1 MMRHWMVP
9 VPKESRS
16 KRRLVEM
23 PGSAPLMSLHSAYTR
38 LPERLFAR
46 VEPTPV
52 SAPALVRL
60 NRPLALQLGLDSDM
74 LESPAGVEVLS
85 GNRLPENSEPL
96 AMAYA
101 GHQFGNFVP
110 SLGDG
115 RAILLGEVQDHSGI
129 LRDLQLKGAG
139 RTPFSRMGDGRA
151 GLPSVM
157 REYLAS
163 EAMAGLGIPSQRA
176 LALTTTGEPVY
187 REEVEPGALLTR
199 VASSHVRFG
208 TFQYFL
214 YRGDPEALRALA
226 DHVVERH
233 YPDLSGHPDGK
244 ARWLALLERVTARTA
259 DLVADWMLVGFI
271 HGVMNTDNM
280 SIVGETIDFGPFGFM
295 DSYHPETVFSS
306 IDQGG
311 RYAFNQQ
318 PGIAGWNLARFA
330 ETLLPLM
337 KEGEEGEDELVES
350 AQQALKAFGP
360 RFSSRYQA
368 GLLRKLGLERAREG
382 DPELA
387 GELLSLMAQQGA
399 DYTLAFRRL
408 SALRAGDTGEDEPL
422 RELFAEPRALDAWLE
437 RWRARLEEESAGDA
451 ARRRAMEAV
460 NPAFV
465 LRNHHA
471 QRVIDAAVR
480 DRDFAPFHELVEV
493 LGSPFEDQPGREH
506 WSRPPRPEEVVPYT
520 TCGT

>member
-1 MMRHWMVP
+1 M
-9 VPKESRS
+9 S
-16 KRRLVEM
+16 
-23 PGSAPLMSLHSAYTR
+23 GSAPLISLHSTYAR

-46 VEPTPV
+46 VAPTPV
-52 SAPALVRL
+52 SAPSLVRL
-60 NRPLALQLGLDSDM
+60 NRPLAAELGLEPET
-74 LESPAGVEVLS
+74 LETRAGVDLLS
-85 GNRLPENSEPL
+85 GNRVPEDSEPL

-110 SLGDG
+110 ALGDG
-115 RAILLGEVQDHSGI
+115 RAVLLGELRDRYGT

-139 RTPFSRMGDGRA
+139 RTPFSRSGDGRA

-163 EAMAGLGIPSQRA
+163 EAMAGLGIPTQRA

-187 REEVEPGALLTR
+187 REEVEPGAILTR
-199 VASSHVRFG
+199 VASTHVRFG

-214 YRGDPEALRALA
+214 YRGDAEALRALA
-226 DHVVERH
+226 DHVIERH
-233 YPDLSGHPDGK
+233 YPDIPDIGELPDTRE
-244 ARWLALLERVTARTA
+244 RWMTLLERVTARTA
-259 DLVADWMLVGFI
+259 DLVADWMLAGFI

-280 SIVGETIDFGPFGFM
+280 SVVGETIDFGPFGFM
-295 DSYHPETVFSS
+295 DTYHPETVFSS

-337 KEGEEGEDELVES
+337 KESEESEEELVAS
-350 AQQALKAFGP
+350 AQQVLKAFGP

-368 GLLRKLGLERAREG
+368 GLLRKLGLKQAREG

-387 GELLSLMAQQGA
+387 GEFLSLMAQQGA

-422 RELFAEPRALDAWLE
+422 RELFADPRALDAWLQ
-437 RWRARLEEESAGDA
+437 RWRARLEDESAGDA
-451 ARRRAMEAV
+451 ERRRAMEAV

-471 QRVIDAAVR
+471 QRAIDAAVR

-493 LGSPFEDQPGREH
+493 LGSPFEDQPGREQ